1 MNVGLDT
8 KRHSIL
14 CFRVFRVFRGSSLLR
29 ILGLH
34 SQNGTPVS
42 HFWIV
47 SAKKTG
53 KEVIRDVCARLFSI
67 RSEHG
72 FRQIE
77 HAAGQRGVFDR
88 LLTT

>member
-1 MNVGLDT
+1 MDT

-14 CFRVFRVFRGSSLLR
+14 CFRGSSLLR

-34 SQNGTPVS
+34 SQNGTRVS

-77 HAAGQRGVFDR
+77 HAAGRRGFSDR
-88 LLTT
+88 PLTT